1 MDKFLTTQKKFKGH
15 PHSMMGNILDS
26 GSSKI
31 GKDKASKYGMT
42 AAFTKDIG
50 KMTCAKERAV

>member
-1 MDKFLTTQKKFKGH
+1 MDKFLTTRKKFKGH
-15 PHSMMGNILDS
+15 PHLTMDNILDS
-26 GSSKI
+26 GLSKI
-31 GKDKASKYGMT
+31 GKDKVSKSGMT